1 MLILEDVHRWCA
13 AQLAQAGRHLAGDF
27 VPVRANAW
35 STVLQVPTTAGP
47 CYFKACAPTMAAE
60 VRLLPLLAS
69 HAPDLLPQILAADP
83 AAGWLLLDD
92 GGDLLRPILKADR
105 NLDHWR
111 RVLAAYAALQR
122 SLQRDAPALL
132 ACGVWDRTP
141 AALPAQ
147 YMALLDDADAL
158 LLDRPDGLRGAEHAR
173 LLALAP
179 AFAADCAALAAVGIP
194 ASIDH
199 SDLHDGNILL
209 RGGRYVLIDWGDAC
223 VGHPFMTLPVTLRSI
238 AYHLELD
245 AADPALANL
254 RDGYL
259 AAWADFGTLTDLRA
273 AFARAQRIS
282 MVNRAL
288 TWREALRHAT
298 PAQRAAHADA
308 APGWLQEYLGAMEG

>member
-1 MLILEDVHRWCA
+1 MLILQDVRAWCT
-13 AQLAQAGRHLAGDF
+13 AQLKQAGRQLAGDL
-27 VPVRANAW
+27 VPVRANPW
-35 STVLQVPTTAGP
+35 STVLRVPTTAGP

-60 VRLLPLLAS
+60 VRLLPLLAG
-69 HAPDLLPQILAADP
+69 HAPALLPQILAADP
-83 AAGWLLLDD
+83 AAGWLLLED

-111 RVLAAYAALQR
+111 RVLAAYAALQQ
-122 SLQRDAPALL
+122 SLQPVAGELL
-132 ACGVWDRTP
+132 QLGVWDRTP

-147 YMALLDDADAL
+147 YADLLDDADAL
-158 LLDRPDGLRGAEHAR
+158 LLAAPGGLSAEEHRR
-173 LLALAP
+173 LRSLAT
-179 AFAADCAALAAVGIP
+179 AFAAECAALHALNILP
-194 ASIDH
+194 SIDH

-209 RGGRYVLIDWGDAC
+209 REGRYVLIDWGDAC

-245 AADPALANL
+245 DADPALADL

-259 AAWADFGTLTDLRA
+259 AAWGDYGTLADLRA
-273 AFARAQRIS
+273 AFALAQRVS

-298 PAQRAAHADA
+298 GAQRVEQAEAV
-308 APGWLQEYLGAMEG
+308 PGWLKEYLAAGSP